1 MASDHDL
8 GPTHHTSFSLHF
20 DNDDDAAVL
29 LVFCCY
35 CLDFRSLFAI
45 FSAINYINHSHRKDK
60 ICCTIDAVNCQ

>member
-1 MASDHDL
+1 MYFMASDHDL

-20 DNDDDAAVL
+20 DNDDDAAVV

-45 FSAINYINHSHRKDK
+45 FSAINYI
-60 ICCTIDAVNCQ
+60 